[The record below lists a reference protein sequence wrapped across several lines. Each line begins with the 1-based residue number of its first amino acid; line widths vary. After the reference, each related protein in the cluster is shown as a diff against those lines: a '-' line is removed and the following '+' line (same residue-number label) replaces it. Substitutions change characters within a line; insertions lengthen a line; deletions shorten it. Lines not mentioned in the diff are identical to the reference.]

1 MKSTKDFAIQGA
13 QVNDDVFA
21 SLSSRP
27 RDAAGRMASFA
38 GDLAAESARRAAM
51 GEPQLVGFNATGSP
65 DVDVL
70 GNQVVALARQ
80 ASALARADGQG
91 PEGQS
96 WGAFK
101 TFFEVAGTGGKV
113 KILED
118 LESMRSANPAWHNAM
133 LELGLQE
140 GLSVASAYRSSHG
153 AAKGEARR
161 PADEPT
167 AAEASINEG
176 FAGVQKSSVE
186 LADSSLTREQI
197 GVSLGEFYEAVANV
211 KMDVAQLQASSG
223 TNWRDQAFSKRFVK
237 ANDIQFST
245 LANTL
250 ISVAQRAEIDPAT
263 EPKLGASITALTS
276 LMSRSEAVHFAVAMA
291 NRHDLNPNWR
301 SFAVELG
308 NSPAAAGKWFAGLAS
323 DGPIFIPGKPE
334 MLIPA
339 TVEFGGE
346 KTYLAEAYPQGQQP
360 NALERVGFKVG
371 RILSGFV
378 SNFRAPSFSKPGF
391 SFDEAVPQFNASA
404 GMQGNGGRVS
414 LKSKIA
420 SLGDGLRQS
429 VVGAIEQ
436 ANAFTDFVESGVKN
450 GARRAYNASTDAV
463 DGAMEKTNAFI
474 DRAAA
479 RAEGALISTREGL
492 ASAFGSAYEA
502 TTDAMDSGIAKV
514 NGQVDK
520 MAGVGARA
528 YEATTDALD
537 SGIARVNAQV
547 DRMAGA
553 VAGAYEATTDA
564 MDAGIERANAFTDK
578 VEQSV
583 KLAASA
589 VVQTSK
595 DKAQQFVGHVGA
607 LTEVAGTRL
616 GEAAF
621 SLKDKLPGV
630 QDPVAAAKRQNT
642 VGKIAGI
649 AGMLFVGVA
658 MAPVV
663 GVLAATAGG
672 IAAGFGFASAARKA
686 VSGVSE
692 EIPSA
697 LESIGAKLGAKRQ
710 AIAPVRIEPSL
721 AKPQQFIA

>member
-1 MKSTKDFAIQGA
+1 MKSTKDFAIQAA

-91 PEGQS
+91 PDGQS

-223 TNWRDQAFSKRFVK
+223 TNWRDQPFSKRFVK

-404 GMQGNGGRVS
+404 GMQGNGGRAS

-520 MAGVGARA
+520 MAAVGAR
-528 YEATTDALD
+528 
-537 SGIARVNAQV
+537 
-547 DRMAGA
+547 
-553 VAGAYEATTDA
+553 AYEATTDA

-663 GVLAATAGG
+663 GLLAATAGG

>member
-1 MKSTKDFAIQGA
+1 MKSTKDFAIQAA

-91 PEGQS
+91 PDGQS

-176 FAGVQKSSVE
+176 FTGVQKSSVE

-404 GMQGNGGRVS
+404 GMQGNGGRAS

-492 ASAFGSAYEA
+492 ASAFGS
-502 TTDAMDSGIAKV
+502 
-514 NGQVDK
+514 
-520 MAGVGARA
+520 
-528 YEATTDALD
+528 
-537 SGIARVNAQV
+537 
-547 DRMAGA
+547 
-553 VAGAYEATTDA
+553 AYEATTDA

-663 GVLAATAGG
+663 GLLAATAGG

>member
-1 MKSTKDFAIQGA
+1 MNSTKELAIRAA
-13 QVNDDVFA
+13 QINDDVFA
-21 SLSSRP
+21 SLSRRP
-27 RDAAGRMASFA
+27 RDAAALMAAFA
-38 GDLAAESARRAAM
+38 GNLASESARREAM
-51 GEPQLVGFNATGSP
+51 AEPKLVGFNATGSM
-65 DVDVL
+65 DVEVL
-70 GNQVVALARQ
+70 GTQVVALARQ

-101 TFFEVAGTGGKV
+101 TFFDIAGTSGKV

-118 LESMRSANPAWHNAM
+118 LESMRAANPAWHNAM
-133 LELGLQE
+133 LDLGIQE
-140 GLSVASAYRSSHG
+140 GLSVASAYRSNRG

-167 AAEASINEG
+167 AAEAAFNDG
-176 FAGVQKSSVE
+176 FGGIQKSAVE
-186 LADSSLTREQI
+186 LADGSLTREQL
-197 GVSLGEFYEAVANV
+197 GTSLGEFYGAVANA
-211 KMDVAQLQASSG
+211 KMDVAQLQASTG
-223 TNWRDQAFSKRFVK
+223 TNWRDQPFSKRFVK
-237 ANDIQFST
+237 ANDIQFSS

-250 ISVAQRAEIDPAT
+250 ISIAQRAEIDPST
-263 EPKLGASITALTS
+263 DPKLGGSLTALTS
-276 LMSRSEAVHFAVAMA
+276 MMSRSEAVHFAVAMA
-291 NRHDLNPNWR
+291 NRSDLNPSWR

-323 DGPIFIPGKPE
+323 DGPIVIPGKPE

-339 TVEFGGE
+339 TVEFGAE
-346 KTYLAEAYPQGQQP
+346 KAYLAEAYPQQGQKP
-360 NALERVGFKVG
+360 GALERAGFKVG

-404 GMQGNGGRVS
+404 GMQGNGGRAS

-450 GARRAYNASTDAV
+450 GVRKAYDVSTDAV
-463 DGAMEKTNAFI
+463 DGAMERTNAFI
-474 DRAAA
+474 DRAAS

-502 TTDAMDSGIAKV
+502 STDALDAGIANV
-514 NGQVDK
+514 NAKVDK
-520 MAGVGARA
+520 MAGVVARA
-528 YEATTDALD
+528 YEASTDALD
-537 SGIARVNAQV
+537 
-547 DRMAGA
+547 
-553 VAGAYEATTDA
+553 
-564 MDAGIERANAFTDK
+564 AGIEKANALTDK
-578 VEQSV
+578 VEQGV
-583 KLAASA
+583 KNAAG
-589 VVQTSK
+589 VVAQTAK
-595 DKAQQFVGHVGA
+595 DKTQQFVGHVGA
-607 LTEVAGTRL
+607 LTEVAGARL

-621 SLKDKLPGV
+621 SLKDKLPGA
-630 QDPVAAAKRQNT
+630 QDPVVAAKRQNT
-642 VGKIAGI
+642 IGKIAGI

-710 AIAPVRIEPSL
+710 AVAPVRIEPSL

>member
-1 MKSTKDFAIQGA
+1 MKSTKDFAIQAA

-91 PEGQS
+91 PDGQS

-176 FAGVQKSSVE
+176 FTGVQKSSVE

-404 GMQGNGGRVS
+404 GMQGNGGRAS

-436 ANAFTDFVESGVKN
+436 ANAFTDFVEFGVKN

-502 TTDAMDSGIAKV
+502 TTDALDSGIAKI

-520 MAGVGARA
+520 MAGVGAR
-528 YEATTDALD
+528 
-537 SGIARVNAQV
+537 
-547 DRMAGA
+547 
-553 VAGAYEATTDA
+553 AYEATTDA

-663 GVLAATAGG
+663 GLLAATAGG